1 MLMCVALDAIAVIYV
16 YLDVCCLGRYRRV
29 WLRGLFITRKNTLI
43 QCMWQVAIVFICVYL
58 DVRVHRGGC
67 WPGSKKCT
75 YGGRF
80 SYPKN
85 VFLNARNISH
95 IVFLDSAPNRR
106 AWLRGLLIT
115 RKITLI
121 LCMWQ
126 VAIIFICVYLD
137 VQVLICV
144 YLDVRVAGRYRI
156 YLRNPSNIYKLK

>member
-29 WLRGLFITRKNTLI
+29 WLRGLFITRKNN
-43 QCMWQVAIVFICVYL
+43 
-58 DVRVHRGGC
+58 VHI
-67 WPGSKKCT
+67 
-75 YGGRF
+75 GGRF
-80 SYPKN
+80 SPPN
-85 VFLNARNISH
+85 STFSF
-95 IVFLDSAPNRR
+95 FLDSAPNRR

-126 VAIIFICVYLD
+126 VAVIFICVYLD
-137 VQVLICV
+137 VRVLICV
-144 YLDVRVAGRYRI
+144 FLDVRVAGRYRI